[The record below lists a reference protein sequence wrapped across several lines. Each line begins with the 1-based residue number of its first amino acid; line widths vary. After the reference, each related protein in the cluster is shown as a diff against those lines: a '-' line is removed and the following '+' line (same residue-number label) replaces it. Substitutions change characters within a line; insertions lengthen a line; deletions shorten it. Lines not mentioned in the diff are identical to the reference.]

1 MFKLDPLSLTYVITL
16 SSIPKEFNNNFTW
29 FAMVT
34 PTMLCTLKIPIVT
47 SHGSHE
53 ELMKL
58 TTIAKVP
65 QLARN
70 IQRSN
75 EHVQVIQDAR
85 VRMTQI
91 PLLVLSTMLGTL

>member
-1 MFKLDPLSLTYVITL
+1 
-16 SSIPKEFNNNFTW
+16 
-29 FAMVT
+29 
-34 PTMLCTLKIPIVT
+34 
-47 SHGSHE
+47 
-53 ELMKL
+53 LMKL